1 MSIEKTKKRCHC
13 FNQTAKAKVTLWH
26 MAKNKIQKII
36 EHPSPATEF
45 RLTDSKDFDEIVRQ
59 TLIAQ
64 EASLKAMQLLVKSI
78 IGERD

>member
-1 MSIEKTKKRCHC
+1 
-13 FNQTAKAKVTLWH
+13 